1 MEEERIID
9 WKYYSSHFPNVVP
22 EKQFA
27 AVEAQAE
34 IEYKKVVHS
43 YMNIPKE
50 REKDTIFQ
58 LCNFLY
64 SNSSVLSGK
73 GVTSVSN
80 NGYSESYSIQT
91 AEQARNAIHELIY
104 DCIGTRLAGVF

>member
-1 MEEERIID
+1 MSQLID
-9 WKYYSSHFPNVVP
+9 WEYYCSHFPNVVP

-34 IEYKKVVHS
+34 IEMNKVVKP
-43 YMNIPKE
+43 YMEISEDRK
-50 REKDTIFQ
+50 KDCVFQ

-64 SNSSVLSGK
+64 SNQTTLGGK

-80 NGYSESYSIQT
+80 NGYSENYSLQST
-91 AEQARNAIHELIY
+91 AQVREAMEELIY
-104 DCIGTRLAGVF
+104 DCIGTRLAGAF